1 MNKRKVE
8 YQNYKNATHAAII
21 LWFFASFAFAKSL
34 WGEYG
39 IKTVLICFLVGYGV
53 LLQFMLLVP
62 TWFQNAVGFI
72 GLTFFLQQYQWWV
85 YLWMDGLW
93 FIFLCVFHENV
104 SSNEWRINALWIA
117 NRSLTL
123 GTFIFMTF
131 AKVQQRLI
139 LNYAQQ
145 IHVLDK
151 ILCIKMNSGGK
162 EKKREKWNLHFKK
175 SIHF

>member
-1 MNKRKVE
+1 MLLTVRKALLGIKAYLEMYEGKMNKRKVE

-72 GLTFFLQQYQWWV
+72 GLTFFLQQYQ
-85 YLWMDGLW
+85 
-93 FIFLCVFHENV
+93 
-104 SSNEWRINALWIA
+104 
-117 NRSLTL
+117 
-123 GTFIFMTF
+123 
-131 AKVQQRLI
+131 
-139 LNYAQQ
+139 
-145 IHVLDK
+145 
-151 ILCIKMNSGGK
+151 
-162 EKKREKWNLHFKK
+162 
-175 SIHF
+175 